1 MADSFLLQIVTP
13 LRILLEEQALEVTGP
28 GHLGEFGV
36 MPGHARYLVILKP
49 GVLRYRTSEG
59 WNNVAVNGGFA
70 EVSPEKMAVLA
81 ENAEFGSEVDLQK
94 AIAAREEAHA
104 AMKDIS
110 MNDDAFGKLEVALLW
125 AAARISAHPDGA
137 GK

>member
-13 LRILLEEQALEVTGP
+13 LRILLDEQVLEVTGP
-28 GHLGEFGV
+28 GYLGEFGV

-49 GVLRYRTSEG
+49 GVLRYRTSGG
-59 WNNVAVNGGFA
+59 WKNVAVNGGFA
-70 EVSPEKMAVLA
+70 EVSQEKMAVLA

-94 AIAAREEAHA
+94 ALAAREEANA
-104 AMKDIS
+104 ALKDIS
-110 MNDDAFGKLEVALLW
+110 MIDDAYAKLEVALMW
-125 AAARISAHPDGA
+125 AVARISAHSEGA